1 MKNNYLKSLELFL
14 KELNKQVDDYKKT
27 DEYKKICQEYER
39 EEKERNTE
47 CEKCQLKNYQL

>member
-1 MKNNYLKSLELFL
+1 MKNDYLKSLELFL

-39 EEKERNTE
+39 EEKERNT
-47 CEKCQLKNYQL
+47 K

>member
-39 EEKERNTE
+39 EEKERNT
-47 CEKCQLKNYQL
+47 KCQNIK

>member
-27 DEYKKICQEYER
+27 DEYKKICEEYER
-39 EEKERNTE
+39 EEKERNT
-47 CEKCQLKNYQL
+47 K

>member
-14 KELNKQVDDYKKT
+14 KELNKQIEDYKKT

-39 EEKERNTE
+39 EEKERNT
-47 CEKCQLKNYQL
+47 K

>member
-47 CEKCQLKNYQL
+47 CEK

>member
-14 KELNKQVDDYKKT
+14 KELNKQVYDYKKT

-39 EEKERNTE
+39 EEKERNT
-47 CEKCQLKNYQL
+47 K

>member
-27 DEYKKICQEYER
+27 DEYKKFCQEYER
-39 EEKERNTE
+39 EEKERDT
-47 CEKCQLKNYQL
+47 K

>member
-14 KELNKQVDDYKKT
+14 KELNKQIEDYKKT

-39 EEKERNTE
+39 EKKKGIQNE
-47 CEKCQLKNYQL
+47 Y

>member
-1 MKNNYLKSLELFL
+1 TGCTNYSRYGCSSSTTTSNTFL

-39 EEKERNTE
+39 EEKERNT
-47 CEKCQLKNYQL
+47 K

>member
-39 EEKERNTE
+39 EEKERNT
-47 CEKCQLKNYQL
+47 KWIN

>member
-14 KELNKQVDDYKKT
+14 KELNKQIEDYKKT

-47 CEKCQLKNYQL
+47 CEK

>member
-39 EEKERNTE
+39 EEKERDT
-47 CEKCQLKNYQL
+47 K

>member
-39 EEKERNTE
+39 EEKERNMYDNRQ
-47 CEKCQLKNYQL
+47 K

>member
-39 EEKERNTE
+39 EEKERNT
-47 CEKCQLKNYQL
+47 K

>member
-14 KELNKQVDDYKKT
+14 KELNKQIEDYKKT

-39 EEKERNTE
+39 EEKERNI
-47 CEKCQLKNYQL
+47 NYEY

>member
-14 KELNKQVDDYKKT
+14 KIINKQVDNYKKT

-39 EEKERNTE
+39 EEKERNT
-47 CEKCQLKNYQL
+47 K

>member
-14 KELNKQVDDYKKT
+14 KELNKQIEDYKKT

-39 EEKERNTE
+39 EEKERNT
-47 CEKCQLKNYQL
+47 KCQNIK

>member
-39 EEKERNTE
+39 EEKERNI
-47 CEKCQLKNYQL
+47 NYEY

>member
-39 EEKERNTE
+39 EEKERNTI
-47 CEKCQLKNYQL
+47 

>member
-14 KELNKQVDDYKKT
+14 KELNKPVDDYKKT

-39 EEKERNTE
+39 EEKERNT
-47 CEKCQLKNYQL
+47 K

>member
-14 KELNKQVDDYKKT
+14 KELNKQIEDYKKT

-39 EEKERNTE
+39 EEKERNI
-47 CEKCQLKNYQL
+47 NYEH

>member
-39 EEKERNTE
+39 EEKERRNI
-47 CEKCQLKNYQL
+47 

>member
-14 KELNKQVDDYKKT
+14 KELNKQIEDYKKT

-39 EEKERNTE
+39 EEKQRNT
-47 CEKCQLKNYQL
+47 K

>member
-1 MKNNYLKSLELFL
+1 MENNYLKSLELFL

-39 EEKERNTE
+39 EEKERNT
-47 CEKCQLKNYQL
+47 K

>member
-39 EEKERNTE
+39 EEKERNTK
-47 CEKCQLKNYQL
+47 CEK

>member
-39 EEKERNTE
+39 EEKERNMYGNRQ
-47 CEKCQLKNYQL
+47 K